1 MSKFFINRPIF
12 AIVIA
17 IMITLAGLISMV
29 NLPIARYPQISPPSV
44 QVSTAYTGATAQV
57 VNDTVASVIE
67 TQIVGVQDLDY
78 MTSTSSSNGTY
89 SLSLQFNQG
98 SDADMDTVNT
108 QNRVQA
114 ALAQLPS
121 EVQQVGVTT
130 TKSSGDMAYI
140 FSLNSP
146 NGTFD
151 STFLKNYGTN
161 YLMDAIKGVKGVGS
175 VQEFGSDYAMR
186 IWLDPS
192 KMQKLGVTLSEVT
205 AAIKGQNVQAAAG
218 TVGKNPTNGEQAFQ
232 YPIKI
237 DGRLVTE
244 QQFGNIVIK
253 NSNGTVLHLKDIAR
267 IDVGAKGY
275 DFTPKA
281 SYRDKNAKSGE
292 ILFVEH
298 RPTAGFAVSLQNDA
312 NALETIANVQKILAE
327 QSKSFPEDLEYHEV
341 VDNTKFVRASINEVE
356 HTFFEALLLV
366 LIVVYVFLQSWRSTL
381 IPMIAVPV
389 SLLGTFG
396 VFVLLDFSINTL
408 TLFAMVLAIGLV
420 VDDAIVV
427 VEAVEYELKYN
438 GLAPKEAAIAAMKNV
453 QGPVI
458 GIAFVLSAVFIPVAF
473 MGGMTGILYKQF
485 ALTIAVS
492 VVISAIVALVLTPAL
507 CATMLKPHVQKER
520 EDFLHRQLNK
530 FNRGLERFSDWYGKV
545 LARLSHR
552 LSLTVIALLVFA
564 AGTGIVFH
572 FLPTS
577 FVPAEDSGYF
587 LIAVNEPPGATSART
602 VETLDKIKDFLEQ
615 TPGIKDNVEQ
625 VFTVSGFDLLGGG
638 QKSSAGAAFAVLTD
652 WDERKSSDQSV
663 NAMVGAVFGFAA
675 KNIPEAS
682 VVALNPPSI
691 PGLGNT
697 GGFTMYIINKS
708 GDSAEVMA
716 ERAQAFIAEARTNPA
731 IQTVYTTFDT
741 STPSLQFQINREKA
755 AQDGVALTDI
765 FTALQGFYGS
775 IQVNDYT
782 AYGKNYKVVVQA
794 EDAFRQNADNLN
806 MLAVRNSKGQMVSI
820 ANYITKEKTG
830 TPSSITRF
838 DNAMAVQIGGSAAN
852 GYSSGDA
859 IQALK
864 DAAAK
869 TLPQGY
875 TYDWGGQT
883 REELKAGSQTL
894 LILGLGLIFVF
905 LILAAL
911 YESWKVPFAVLFSV
925 PSGMIGA
932 ALIPFLLNF
941 TGKFQLANDIYMQIG
956 LLTLVGL
963 AAKNAILIIEYAKIR
978 VDERGMDIVDAA
990 IEAAKIRLRPI
1001 LMTSFAFIFGVLPL
1015 AISTGAGSGARTSM
1029 GITVVAGMTTA
1040 TFFGIFIIPMLF
1052 IIIEKIGPG
1061 FFTKRNKNH

>member
-17 IMITLAGLISMV
+17 VMITLAGLISMV

-67 TQIVGVQDLDY
+67 TQIVGVQDLDF

-205 AAIKGQNVQAAAG
+205 AAIKSQNVQAAAG

-281 SYRDKNAKSGE
+281 SYRDNNAPSGE

-327 QSKSFPEDLEYHEV
+327 QSKSFPQDLEYHEV

-356 HTFFEALLLV
+356 HTFFEALVLV

-396 VFVLLDFSINTL
+396 AFVLLDFSINTL

-438 GLAPKEAAIAAMKNV
+438 GLAPKEAAIKAMENV

-520 EDFLHRQLNK
+520 EDFVHRQLNK

-638 QKSSAGAAFAVLTD
+638 QKSSAGASFAVLKD
-652 WDERKSSDQSV
+652 WDQRKSSDQSV

-731 IQTVYTTFDT
+731 IRTVYTTFDT
-741 STPSLQFQINREKA
+741 ATPSLQFQINREKA
-755 AQDGVALTDI
+755 AKDGVALPDI

-782 AYGKNYKVVVQA
+782 SYGKNYKVIVQA
-794 EDAFRQNADNLN
+794 DDAFRQNADNLN
-806 MLAVRNSKGQMVSI
+806 MLAVRNSKGQMVSV

-838 DNAMAVQIGGSAAN
+838 DNAMAVQIGGSATN

-864 DAAAK
+864 NAAAK

-894 LILGLGLIFVF
+894 LILGLGLTFVF

-932 ALIPFLLNF
+932 ALVPFLLNF
-941 TGKFQLANDIYMQIG
+941 TGRFQLANDIYMQIG

-1052 IIIEKIGPG
+1052 IIIEKVGPG
-1061 FFTKRNKNH
+1061 FFTKRKKNH

>member
-29 NLPIARYPQISPPSV
+29 NLPVARYPQISPPSV

-67 TQIVGVQDLDY
+67 TQIVGVQDLDF

-205 AAIKGQNVQAAAG
+205 AAIKSQNVQAAAG

-253 NSNGTVLHLKDIAR
+253 NSNGTVLHLKDVAR

-292 ILFVEH
+292 VLFVEH

-327 QSKSFPEDLEYHEV
+327 QSKSFPQDLEYHEV

-396 VFVLLDFSINTL
+396 AFVLLDFSINTL

-453 QGPVI
+453 QGPVV
-458 GIAFVLSAVFIPVAF
+458 GIAFVLAAVFVPVAF

-492 VVISAIVALVLTPAL
+492 VAISAIVALVLTPAL

-520 EDFLHRQLNK
+520 EDFVHRQLNK

-552 LSLTVIALLVFA
+552 LSLTVITLLVFA

-638 QKSSAGAAFAVLTD
+638 QKSSAGASFAVLKD
-652 WDERKSSDQSV
+652 WDQRKSSDQSV

-675 KNIPEAS
+675 KNIPEAN
-682 VVALNPPSI
+682 VIALNPPSI

-731 IQTVYTTFDT
+731 IRTVYTTFDT
-741 STPSLQFQINREKA
+741 ATPSLQFQINREKA
-755 AQDGVALTDI
+755 AQDGVALPDI

-782 AYGKNYKVVVQA
+782 SYGKNYKVIVQA
-794 EDAFRQNADNLN
+794 DDAFRQNADNLN

-869 TLPQGY
+869 TLPAGY

-883 REELKAGSQTL
+883 REELKAGSQTI
-894 LILGLGLIFVF
+894 LILGLGLTFVF

-932 ALIPFLLNF
+932 ALVPFLLNF
-941 TGKFQLANDIYMQIG
+941 TGRFQLANDIYMQIG

>member
-17 IMITLAGLISMV
+17 IVITLVGLISMM
-29 NLPIARYPQISPPSV
+29 NLPVARYPQISPPTV
-44 QVSTAYTGATAQV
+44 QVNTAYTGATAQV

-67 TQIVGVQDLDY
+67 TQIVGVQDMDY
-78 MTSTSSSNGTY
+78 MTSNSSSNGSY
-89 SLSLQFNQG
+89 SLTVQFNQG
-98 SDADMDTVNT
+98 TDADMDTVNT

-121 EVQQVGVTT
+121 EVQAVGVTT
-130 TKSSGDMAYI
+130 TKSSGDMALI
-140 FSLNSP
+140 FSLSSP
-146 NGTFD
+146 NGTYD
-151 STFLKNYGTN
+151 ATFLKNYGTN
-161 YLMDAIKGVKGVGS
+161 YMMDTIKSIKGVGS
-175 VQEFGSDYAMR
+175 VQEFGSDYSMR
-186 IWLDPS
+186 IWLDPA
-192 KMQKLGVTLSEVT
+192 KMQKLGVTISEVT
-205 AAIKGQNVQAAAG
+205 AAIKGQNLQAAAG

-237 DGRLVTE
+237 DGRLVTPE
-244 QQFGNIVIK
+244 QFGNIAIK
-253 NSNGTVLHLKDIAR
+253 STNGKVLHLKDISR
-267 IDVGAKGY
+267 IQIGAEGY
-275 DFTPKA
+275 DFI
-281 SYRDKNAKSGE
+281 AKSAHKE
-292 ILFVEH
+292 V
-298 RPTAGFAVSLQNDA
+298 AGFAISLQNDA
-312 NALETIANVQKILAE
+312 NALETIANVKKVLDE
-327 QSKSFPEDLEYHEV
+327 QSKSFPPDMQYNVV
-341 VDNTKFVRASINEVE
+341 VDNTKFVSASINEVE
-356 HTFFEALLLV
+356 HTFVEALLLV
-366 LIVVYVFLQSWRSTL
+366 LVVVYVFLQSWRSTI

-396 VFVLLDFSINTL
+396 AFVLLDFSINTL

-438 GLAPKEAAIAAMKNV
+438 GLSPKEAAIAAMKNV

-458 GIAFVLSAVFIPVAF
+458 GIAFVLAAVFVPVAF

-492 VVISAIVALVLTPAL
+492 VAISAVIALVLTPAL
-507 CATMLKPHVQKER
+507 CAIMLKPHVQKDR
-520 EDFLHRQLNK
+520 EDFVHRQLNK

-552 LSLTVIALLVFA
+552 LSLTVITLLVFA

-615 TPGIKDNVEQ
+615 TPSIKDNVEQ
-625 VFTVSGFDLLGGG
+625 VFTVSGFDLLGGS
-638 QKSSAGAAFAVLTD
+638 QKSSAGVSFAVLKD
-652 WDERKSSDQSV
+652 WDQRKSSNQSV
-663 NAMVGAVFGFAA
+663 NAMVGAVFGFGA
-675 KNIPEAS
+675 KNVPEAS

-697 GGFTMYIINKS
+697 GGFTMYIINKA

-716 ERAQAFIAEARTNPA
+716 ERAQAFMAEARTNPA

-741 STPSLQFQINREKA
+741 STPSLQFEINRDKA
-755 AQDGVALTDI
+755 AQDGVQLTDI

-782 AYGKNYKVVVQA
+782 SYGKNYKVVVQA
-794 EDAFRQNADNLN
+794 DDAFRQNADNLN

-820 ANYITKEKTG
+820 ANYITKDKTS

-838 DNAMAVQIGGSAAN
+838 DNAMAVKIGGSAAQ
-852 GYSSGDA
+852 GYASGDA

-869 TLPQGY
+869 TLPAGY
-875 TYDWGGQT
+875 TYDWGDQS
-883 REELKAGSQTL
+883 REELKAGSQTM
-894 LILGLGLIFVF
+894 LILGLGLTFVF

-932 ALIPFLLNF
+932 ALVPFLLNF
-941 TGKFQLANDIYMQIG
+941 TGRFQLANDIYMQIG

>member
-44 QVSTAYTGATAQV
+44 RVSTSYTGATAQV

-67 TQIVGVQDLDY
+67 TQIVGVQDLDF
-78 MTSTSSSNGTY
+78 MSSTSSSSGSY

-98 SDADMDTVNT
+98 SDADLDTVNT

-121 EVQQVGVTT
+121 EVQSVGVTT

-161 YLMDAIKGVKGVGS
+161 YLMDAIKGVSGVGS

-205 AAIKGQNVQAAAG
+205 TAIKAQNVQAAAG
-218 TVGKNPTNGEQAFQ
+218 TVGTNPTNGEQAFQ

-275 DFTPKA
+275 DLVSKS
-281 SYRDKNAKSGE
+281 SYRDKNSSSDE

-298 RPTAGFAVSLQNDA
+298 RPSAGFAISLQNDA
-312 NALETIANVQKILAE
+312 NALETIANVQKILVE
-327 QSKSFPEDLEYHEV
+327 QSKSFPQDLEYHEV

-396 VFVLLDFSINTL
+396 AFVLLDFTINTL

-438 GLAPKEAAIAAMKNV
+438 GLSPKEAAIAAMKNV
-453 QGPVI
+453 QGPVV
-458 GIAFVLSAVFIPVAF
+458 GIAFVLAAVFVPVAF

-492 VVISAIVALVLTPAL
+492 VAISAVVALVLTPAL
-507 CATMLKPHVQKER
+507 CATMLKPHVQNER

-552 LSLTVIALLVFA
+552 LSLTVIILLVFA
-564 AGTGIVFH
+564 AGTGTVFH
-572 FLPTS
+572 YLPTS
-577 FVPAEDSGYF
+577 FVPEEDGGYF
-587 LIAVNEPPGATSART
+587 MISVNLPPGATSART

-615 TPGIKDNVEQ
+615 TPGIKENVEQ

-638 QKSSAGAAFAVLTD
+638 QKSSAGASFAVLKD

-663 NAMVGAVFGFAA
+663 NAMVGAVNGYGA
-675 KNIPEAS
+675 KNVPEAS

-697 GGFTMYIINKS
+697 GGFTMYIINKA
-708 GDSAEVMA
+708 GDSTEVMA

-731 IQTVYTTFDT
+731 IQTIYTTFDT

-755 AQDGVALTDI
+755 AQDGVSLTDI

-782 AYGKNYKVVVQA
+782 SYGKNYKVVVQA
-794 EDAFRQNADNLN
+794 DDAFRQNADNLN
-806 MLAVRNSKGQMVSI
+806 MLAVKNSSGQMVSI
-820 ANYITKEKTG
+820 ANYITKDKTG

-859 IQALK
+859 VQALK

-869 TLPQGY
+869 TLPAGY

-883 REELKAGSQTL
+883 REELKAGSQTI
-894 LILGLGLIFVF
+894 LILGLGLTFVF

-932 ALIPFLLNF
+932 ALVPFLLNF
-941 TGKFQLANDIYMQIG
+941 TGRFQLANDIYMQIG

-978 VDERGMDIVDAA
+978 VDECGMDIVDAA

-1061 FFTKRNKNH
+1061 FFTKRKKNH

>member
-67 TQIVGVQDLDY
+67 TQIVGVQDLDF

-98 SDADMDTVNT
+98 SNADMDTVNT

-205 AAIKGQNVQAAAG
+205 AAIKSQNVQAAAG

-327 QSKSFPEDLEYHEV
+327 QSKSFPQDLEYHEV

-356 HTFFEALLLV
+356 HTFFEALVLV

-396 VFVLLDFSINTL
+396 AFVLLDFSINTL

-438 GLAPKEAAIAAMKNV
+438 GLSPKEAAIKAMENV

-492 VVISAIVALVLTPAL
+492 VAISAIVALVLTPAL

-520 EDFLHRQLNK
+520 EDFVHRQLNK

-552 LSLTVIALLVFA
+552 LSLTVITLFVFA

-625 VFTVSGFDLLGGG
+625 VFTVSGFDLLGSG
-638 QKSSAGAAFAVLTD
+638 QKSSAGASFAVLKD
-652 WDERKSSDQSV
+652 WDQRKSSDQSV

-731 IQTVYTTFDT
+731 IRTVYTTFDT
-741 STPSLQFQINREKA
+741 ATPSLQFQINREKA
-755 AQDGVALTDI
+755 AKDGVALPDI

-782 AYGKNYKVVVQA
+782 SYGKNYKVIVQA
-794 EDAFRQNADNLN
+794 DDAFRQNADNLN
-806 MLAVRNSKGQMVSI
+806 MLAVRNSKGQMVSV

-894 LILGLGLIFVF
+894 LILGLGLTFVF

-932 ALIPFLLNF
+932 ALVPFLLNF
-941 TGKFQLANDIYMQIG
+941 TGRFQLANDIYMQIG

-1052 IIIEKIGPG
+1052 IIIEKVGPG
-1061 FFTKRNKNH
+1061 FFTKGKKNH

>member
-67 TQIVGVQDLDY
+67 TQIVGVQDLDF

-114 ALAQLPS
+114 ALAQLPT

-140 FSLNSP
+140 FTLNSP

-205 AAIKGQNVQAAAG
+205 AAIKSQNVQAAAG

-292 ILFVEH
+292 VLFVEH
-298 RPTAGFAVSLQNDA
+298 QPTAGFAVSLQNDA

-327 QSKSFPEDLEYHEV
+327 QSKSFPQDLEYHEI

-396 VFVLLDFSINTL
+396 AFVLLDFSINTL

-438 GLAPKEAAIAAMKNV
+438 GLAPKEAAIAAMKKV
-453 QGPVI
+453 QGPVV
-458 GIAFVLSAVFIPVAF
+458 GIAFVLAAVFLPVAF

-492 VVISAIVALVLTPAL
+492 VAISAIVALVLTPAL
-507 CATMLKPHVQKER
+507 CATMLKSHVQKER
-520 EDFLHRQLNK
+520 EDFVHRQLNK

-552 LSLTVIALLVFA
+552 LSLTVITLLVFA

-615 TPGIKDNVEQ
+615 TPSIKDNVEQ
-625 VFTVSGFDLLGGG
+625 VFTVSGFDLLGGS
-638 QKSSAGAAFAVLTD
+638 QKSSAGVSFAVLKD
-652 WDERKSSDQSV
+652 WDQRKSSNQSV
-663 NAMVGAVFGFAA
+663 NAMVGAVFGFGA
-675 KNIPEAS
+675 KNVPEAS

-697 GGFTMYIINKS
+697 GGFTMYIINKA

-716 ERAQAFIAEARTNPA
+716 ERAQAFMAEARTNPA
-731 IQTVYTTFDT
+731 IQTVYTTFNT
-741 STPSLQFQINREKA
+741 SSPSLQFEINRDKA
-755 AQDGVALTDI
+755 AQDGVQLTDI
-765 FTALQGFYGS
+765 FTTLQGFYGS

-782 AYGKNYKVVVQA
+782 SYGKNYKVVVQA
-794 EDAFRQNADNLN
+794 EDQFRQNADNLN

-820 ANYITKEKTG
+820 ANYITKEKTA

-838 DNAMAVQIGGSAAN
+838 DNAMAVKIGGSAAQ
-852 GYSSGDA
+852 GYASGDA

-869 TLPQGY
+869 TLPAGY
-875 TYDWGGQT
+875 TYDWGDQS
-883 REELKAGSQTL
+883 REELKAGSQTM
-894 LILGLGLIFVF
+894 LILGLGLTFVF

-932 ALIPFLLNF
+932 ALVPFLLNF
-941 TGKFQLANDIYMQIG
+941 TGRFQLANDIYMQIG

-1015 AISTGAGSGARTSM
+1015 AISTGAGSGARISM

>member
-29 NLPIARYPQISPPSV
+29 NLPIARYPQIAPPTV
-44 QVSTAYTGATAQV
+44 RVSASYTGATAQV

-78 MTSTSSSNGTY
+78 MTSNSSNSGSY
-89 SLSLQFNQG
+89 SLTLQFSQE

-114 ALAQLPS
+114 ALSQLPS
-121 EVQQVGVTT
+121 EVQQIGVTT

-140 FSLNSP
+140 FSLISP

-151 STFLKNYGTN
+151 KTFLKNYGTN
-161 YLMDAIKGVKGVGS
+161 YLMDAIKAVKGVGS
-175 VQEFGSDYAMR
+175 VQEFGSDFAMR
-186 IWLDPS
+186 IWLDPA
-192 KMQKLGVTLSEVT
+192 KMQKFGVTISDVT
-205 AAIKGQNVQAAAG
+205 AAIKGQNLQAAAG
-218 TVGKNPTNGEQAFQ
+218 TVGQNPTNGEQAFQ
-232 YPIKI
+232 YPIKV
-237 DGRLVTE
+237 DGRLVTPE
-244 QQFGNIVIK
+244 QFGNIAISV
-253 NSNGTVLHLKDIAR
+253 SNGTTLHLKDISR
-267 IDVGAKGY
+267 IDIGAKGY
-275 DFTPKA
+275 NFEPIA
-281 SYRDKNAKSGE
+281 SFASKDEDGSVIYSKS
-292 ILFVEH
+292 L
-298 RPTAGFAVSLQNDA
+298 PSAGFAISLQNDA
-312 NALETIANVQKILAE
+312 NALETIANIQSLLAE
-327 QSKSFPEDLEYHEV
+327 ESKSFPSDLEYREV
-341 VDNTKFVRASINEVE
+341 IDNTKFVRASINEVE

-366 LIVVYVFLQSWRSTL
+366 LVVVYVFLQSWRSTI

-396 VFVLLDFSINTL
+396 AFVLLDFSINTL

-438 GLAPKEAAIAAMKNV
+438 GLSPKEAAIKAMENV

-458 GIAFVLSAVFIPVAF
+458 GIAFVLMAVFIPVAF

-492 VVISAIVALVLTPAL
+492 VAISAVVALILTPAL
-507 CATMLKPHVQKER
+507 CAIMLKPHMQSDHENFV
-520 EDFLHRQLNK
+520 HRQLNK
-530 FNRGLERFSDWYGKV
+530 FNVALETFSDWYGKM
-545 LARLSHR
+545 LARLSQR
-552 LSLTVIALLVFA
+552 LSLTIIALIIFAGGTAAVFS
-564 AGTGIVFH
+564 V
-572 FLPTS
+572 LPTS
-577 FVPAEDSGYF
+577 FVPEEDSGYYI
-587 LIAVNEPPGATSART
+587 IAVNGPPGATTERT
-602 VETLDKIKDFLEQ
+602 VQSLEKIRQFIET
-615 TPGIKDNVEQ
+615 TPGVRDNFSQ
-625 VFTVSGFDLLGGG
+625 IFTVSDFDLLGGG
-638 QKSSAGAAFAVLTD
+638 QKSSAGAIFAVLND
-652 WDERKSSDQSV
+652 WDTRPNKNQSV
-663 NAMVGAVFGFAA
+663 NAMIGATFGFAG
-675 KNIPEAS
+675 KGVPEAS

-697 GGFTMYIINKS
+697 GGFSMYIINKA
-708 GDSAEVMA
+708 GDSAQVMA
-716 ERAQAFIAEARTNPA
+716 ERANEFIAEARKSPA
-731 IQTVYTTFDT
+731 IQSIYTTFDT
-741 STPSLQFQINREKA
+741 TTPSLQFDINREKA
-755 AQDGVALTDI
+755 AQDGVALSDI

-782 AYGKNYKVVVQA
+782 SYGKNYKVVVQA
-794 EDAFRQNADNLN
+794 EDSYRQNADNLN
-806 MLAVRNSKGQMVSI
+806 MIAVRNSKGQMVSV
-820 ANYITKEKTG
+820 ANYITKEQTG

-838 DNAMAVQIGGSAAN
+838 DNAMAVQIGGSQAT

-859 IQALK
+859 IVALQE
-864 DAAAK
+864 AAAR

-875 TYDWGGQT
+875 TYDWAGQS

-894 LILGLGLIFVF
+894 LILGLGLTFVF

-932 ALIPFLLNF
+932 ALVPYLLNF
-941 TGKFQLANDIYMQIG
+941 TGSYNLANDIYMQIG

-990 IEAAKIRLRPI
+990 IEASKIRLRPI
-1001 LMTSFAFIFGVLPL
+1001 LMTSFAFILGVLPL
-1015 AISTGAGSGARTSM
+1015 AISSGAGSGARTSM

-1040 TFFGIFIIPMLF
+1040 TLFGIFIIPMLF
-1052 IIIEKIGPG
+1052 IIVEKIGPG
-1061 FFTKRNKNH
+1061 FFTKKNKN

>member
-17 IMITLAGLISMV
+17 VMITLAGLISMV

-67 TQIVGVQDLDY
+67 TQIVGVQDLDF

-205 AAIKGQNVQAAAG
+205 AAIKSQNVQAAAG

-281 SYRDKNAKSGE
+281 SYRDNNAPSGE

-327 QSKSFPEDLEYHEV
+327 QSKSFPQDLEYHEV

-356 HTFFEALLLV
+356 HTFFEALVLV

-396 VFVLLDFSINTL
+396 AFVLLDFSINTL

-438 GLAPKEAAIAAMKNV
+438 GLAPKEAAIKAMENV

-520 EDFLHRQLNK
+520 EDFVHRQLNK

-587 LIAVNEPPGATSART
+587 LIAVNEPPGATTART

-615 TPGIKDNVEQ
+615 TPGIKDNIEQ

-638 QKSSAGAAFAVLTD
+638 QKSSAGASFAVLKD
-652 WDERKSSDQSV
+652 WDQRKSSDQSV

-731 IQTVYTTFDT
+731 IRTVYTTFDT
-741 STPSLQFQINREKA
+741 ATPSLQFQINREKA
-755 AQDGVALTDI
+755 AKDGVALPDI

-782 AYGKNYKVVVQA
+782 SYGKNYKVIVQA
-794 EDAFRQNADNLN
+794 DDAFRQNADNLN
-806 MLAVRNSKGQMVSI
+806 MLAVRNSKGQMVSV

-864 DAAAK
+864 NAAAK

-894 LILGLGLIFVF
+894 LILGLGLTFVF

-932 ALIPFLLNF
+932 ALVPFLLNF
-941 TGKFQLANDIYMQIG
+941 TGRFQLANDIYMQIG

-1052 IIIEKIGPG
+1052 IIIEKVGPG
-1061 FFTKRNKNH
+1061 FFTKRKKNH

>member
-67 TQIVGVQDLDY
+67 TQIVGVQDLDF

-205 AAIKGQNVQAAAG
+205 AAIKSQNVQAAAG

-244 QQFGNIVIK
+244 QQFGNIIIK

-281 SYRDKNAKSGE
+281 SYRDNNAPSGE

-327 QSKSFPEDLEYHEV
+327 QSKSFPQDLEYHEV

-356 HTFFEALLLV
+356 HTFFEALVLV

-396 VFVLLDFSINTL
+396 AFVLLDFSINTL

-438 GLAPKEAAIAAMKNV
+438 GLSPKEAAIKAMKNV

-520 EDFLHRQLNK
+520 EDFVHRQLNK

-615 TPGIKDNVEQ
+615 TPGIKDNIEQ

-638 QKSSAGAAFAVLTD
+638 QKSSAGASFAVLKD
-652 WDERKSSDQSV
+652 WDQRKSSDQSV

-731 IQTVYTTFDT
+731 IRTVYTTFDT
-741 STPSLQFQINREKA
+741 ATPSLQFQINREKA
-755 AQDGVALTDI
+755 AQDGVALPDI

-782 AYGKNYKVVVQA
+782 SYGKNYKVIVQA
-794 EDAFRQNADNLN
+794 DDAFRQNADNLN
-806 MLAVRNSKGQMVSI
+806 MIAVRNSKGQMVSV

-864 DAAAK
+864 NAAAK

-894 LILGLGLIFVF
+894 LILGLGLTFVF

-932 ALIPFLLNF
+932 ALVPFLLNF
-941 TGKFQLANDIYMQIG
+941 TGRFQLANDIYMQIG

-1052 IIIEKIGPG
+1052 IIIEKVGPG
-1061 FFTKRNKNH
+1061 FFTKRKKNH

>member
-67 TQIVGVQDLDY
+67 TQIVGVQDLDF

-205 AAIKGQNVQAAAG
+205 AAIKSQNVQAAAG

-253 NSNGTVLHLKDIAR
+253 NSNGTILHLKDIAR

-292 ILFVEH
+292 VLFVEH

-396 VFVLLDFSINTL
+396 AFVLLDFSINTL

-507 CATMLKPHVQKER
+507 CATMLKPHMQKER

-530 FNRGLERFSDWYGKV
+530 FNRGLERFSNWYGKV

-552 LSLTVIALLVFA
+552 LSLTVITLLVFA

-691 PGLGNT
+691 PGLGTT

-755 AQDGVALTDI
+755 AQDGIALTDI

-782 AYGKNYKVVVQA
+782 SYGKNYKVVVQA

-869 TLPQGY
+869 TLPAGY

-883 REELKAGSQTL
+883 REELKAGSQTI
-894 LILGLGLIFVF
+894 LILGLGLTFVF

-932 ALIPFLLNF
+932 ALVPFLLNF
-941 TGKFQLANDIYMQIG
+941 TGRFQLANDIYMQIG

-1015 AISTGAGSGARTSM
+1015 AISAGAGSGARTSM

-1061 FFTKRNKNH
+1061 FFTKRKKNH

>member
-29 NLPIARYPQISPPSV
+29 NLPVARYPQISPPSV
-44 QVSTAYTGATAQV
+44 QVSTSYTGATAQV

-205 AAIKGQNVQAAAG
+205 TAIEGQNVQAAAG

-267 IDVGAKGY
+267 IDVGAKSY

-298 RPTAGFAVSLQNDA
+298 RPNAGFAVSLQNDA
-312 NALETIANVQKILAE
+312 NALETIANVQKILEE

-396 VFVLLDFSINTL
+396 AFVLLDFSINTL

-438 GLAPKEAAIAAMKNV
+438 GLAPKEAAIAAMKKV

-552 LSLTVIALLVFA
+552 LSLTVITLLVFA

-587 LIAVNEPPGATSART
+587 LIAVNGPPGATSART

-691 PGLGNT
+691 PGLGTT

-782 AYGKNYKVVVQA
+782 SYGKNYKVVVQA

-806 MLAVRNSKGQMVSI
+806 MLAVSNSKGQMVSI
-820 ANYITKEKTG
+820 ANYITKERTG

-883 REELKAGSQTL
+883 REELKAGSQTI
-894 LILGLGLIFVF
+894 LILGLGLTFVF

-932 ALIPFLLNF
+932 ALVPFLLNF
-941 TGKFQLANDIYMQIG
+941 TGRFQLANDIYMQIG

-1061 FFTKRNKNH
+1061 FFTKRKKNH

>member
-67 TQIVGVQDLDY
+67 TQIVGVQDLDF

-205 AAIKGQNVQAAAG
+205 AAIKSQNVQAAAG

-244 QQFGNIVIK
+244 QQFGNIIIK

-281 SYRDKNAKSGE
+281 SYRDNNAPSGE

-327 QSKSFPEDLEYHEV
+327 QSKSFPQDLEYHEV

-356 HTFFEALLLV
+356 HTFFEALVLV

-396 VFVLLDFSINTL
+396 AFVLLDFSINTL

-438 GLAPKEAAIAAMKNV
+438 GLSPKEAAIKAMENV

-492 VVISAIVALVLTPAL
+492 VAISAIVALVLTPAL

-615 TPGIKDNVEQ
+615 TPGIKDNIEQ

-638 QKSSAGAAFAVLTD
+638 QKSSAGASFAVLKD
-652 WDERKSSDQSV
+652 WDQRKSSDQSV
-663 NAMVGAVFGFAA
+663 NDMVGAVFGFAA
-675 KNIPEAS
+675 KSIPEAS

-731 IQTVYTTFDT
+731 IRTVYTTFDT
-741 STPSLQFQINREKA
+741 ATPSLQFQINREKA
-755 AQDGVALTDI
+755 AKDGVALPDI

-782 AYGKNYKVVVQA
+782 SYGKNYKVIVQA
-794 EDAFRQNADNLN
+794 DDAFRQNADNLN
-806 MLAVRNSKGQMVSI
+806 MLAVRNSKGQMVSV

-864 DAAAK
+864 NAAAK

-894 LILGLGLIFVF
+894 LILGLGLTFVF

-932 ALIPFLLNF
+932 ALVPFLLNF
-941 TGKFQLANDIYMQIG
+941 TGRFQLANDIYMQIG

-1061 FFTKRNKNH
+1061 FFTKRKKNH

>member
-17 IMITLAGLISMV
+17 VMITLAGLISMV

-67 TQIVGVQDLDY
+67 TQIVGVQDLDF

-205 AAIKGQNVQAAAG
+205 AAIKSQNVQAAAG

-281 SYRDKNAKSGE
+281 SYRDNNAPSGE

-327 QSKSFPEDLEYHEV
+327 QSKSFPQDLEYHEV

-356 HTFFEALLLV
+356 HTFFEALVLV

-396 VFVLLDFSINTL
+396 AFVLLDFSINTL

-438 GLAPKEAAIAAMKNV
+438 GLAPKEAAIKAMENV

-520 EDFLHRQLNK
+520 EDFVHRQLNK

-638 QKSSAGAAFAVLTD
+638 QKSSAGASFAVLKD
-652 WDERKSSDQSV
+652 WDQRKSSDQSV

-731 IQTVYTTFDT
+731 IRTVYTTFDT
-741 STPSLQFQINREKA
+741 ATPSLQFQINREKA
-755 AQDGVALTDI
+755 AKDGVALPDI

-782 AYGKNYKVVVQA
+782 SYGKNYKVIVQA
-794 EDAFRQNADNLN
+794 DDAFRQNADNLN
-806 MLAVRNSKGQMVSI
+806 MLAVRNSKGQMVSV

-864 DAAAK
+864 NAAAK

-894 LILGLGLIFVF
+894 LILGLGLTFVF

-932 ALIPFLLNF
+932 ALVPFLLNF
-941 TGKFQLANDIYMQIG
+941 TGRFQLANDIYMQIG

-1040 TFFGIFIIPMLF
+1040 TLFGIFIIPMLF
-1052 IIIEKIGPG
+1052 IIIEKVGPG
-1061 FFTKRNKNH
+1061 FFTKRKKNH

>member
-17 IMITLAGLISMV
+17 VMITLAGLISMV

-67 TQIVGVQDLDY
+67 TQIVGVQDLDF

-98 SDADMDTVNT
+98 SDADMDTINT

-205 AAIKGQNVQAAAG
+205 AAIKSQNVQAAAG

-281 SYRDKNAKSGE
+281 SYRDNNAPSGE

-327 QSKSFPEDLEYHEV
+327 QSKSFPQDLEYHEV

-356 HTFFEALLLV
+356 HTFFEALVLV

-396 VFVLLDFSINTL
+396 AFVLLDFSINTL

-438 GLAPKEAAIAAMKNV
+438 GLAPKEAAIKAMENV

-520 EDFLHRQLNK
+520 EDFVHRQLNK

-638 QKSSAGAAFAVLTD
+638 QKSSAGASFAVLKD
-652 WDERKSSDQSV
+652 WDQRKSSDQSV

-731 IQTVYTTFDT
+731 IRTVYTTFDT
-741 STPSLQFQINREKA
+741 ATPSLQFQINREKA
-755 AQDGVALTDI
+755 AQDGVALPDI

-782 AYGKNYKVVVQA
+782 SYGKNYKVIVQA
-794 EDAFRQNADNLN
+794 DDAFRQNADNLN
-806 MLAVRNSKGQMVSI
+806 MIAVRNSKGQMVSV

-838 DNAMAVQIGGSAAN
+838 DNAMAVQIGGSATN

-864 DAAAK
+864 NAAAK

-894 LILGLGLIFVF
+894 LILGLGLTFVF

-932 ALIPFLLNF
+932 ALVPFLLNF
-941 TGKFQLANDIYMQIG
+941 TGRFQLANDIYMQIG

-1052 IIIEKIGPG
+1052 IIIEKVGPG
-1061 FFTKRNKNH
+1061 FFTKRKKNH